1 MHQEPFLDSL
11 PNLSMHKASFESN
24 THTVK
29 NSVPV
34 FSILI
39 PTWNNL
45 TFLKCCIA
53 SIQKHSRYQHQIVL
67 HLNECKDGTE
77 AWVKEQ
83 GFDYSKSTE
92 NIGIC
97 YAMNIARTLATSDLL
112 VYFNDDMVA
121 CPDWDYWLYEEAKQ
135 QTTQFY
141 FLSST
146 MIEPRYTKNTC
157 VIAPM
162 NFGDHPSELNE
173 VALLT
178 QYDKTTVL
186 DWSGATWP
194 PSLVPAVLWDMVGGY
209 STELSP
215 GMYSDPDFS
224 MKLWQV
230 GVRYF
235 KGVGKSR
242 VYHFMCKS
250 TGKLKSNKKKKI
262 NGAKLFLHKWGIS
275 ANVFT
280 RFYLRRGEPWVGVLT
295 APKPTLAFTF
305 KVLLNNVKRKLS

>member
-1 MHQEPFLDSL
+1 MHSAPFLDAAPTFSRHQ
-11 PNLSMHKASFESN
+11 S
-24 THTVK
+24 TV
-29 NSVPV
+29 SVKTPV

-45 TFLKCCIA
+45 AFLQTCIN
-53 SIQKHSRYQHQIVL
+53 SLKKYSRYPHQIVL
-67 HLNECKDGTE
+67 HLNECTDGTE
-77 AWVKEQ
+77 EWAVAQ
-83 GFDYSKSTE
+83 GLDFTKTLE

-97 YAMNIARTLATSDLL
+97 YAMNAARSLAISDLL

-121 CPDWDYWLYEEAKQ
+121 CPDWDYWLYEEARL
-135 QTTQFY
+135 QTTPFY

-157 VIAPM
+157 VIAPQ
-162 NFGDHPSELNE
+162 NFGDNLSDFDEK
-173 VALLT
+173 ALLANF
-178 QYDKTTVL
+178 DKIIVP
-186 DWSGATWP
+186 DWNGATWP
-194 PSLVPAVLWDMVGGY
+194 PSLVPAILWDVVGGY

-250 TGKLKSNKKKKI
+250 TNKLKHNRVKKVD
-262 NGAKLFLHKWGIS
+262 GSHLFLHKWGIS

-280 RFYLRRGEPWVGVLT
+280 RFYLRRGEPWVGILSEPQASVV
-295 APKPTLAFTF
+295 F
-305 KVLLNNVKRKLS
+305 KLKVWLSIIKRKLS

>member
-1 MHQEPFLDSL
+1 MHNLPFLDAAPSI
-11 PNLSMHKASFESN
+11 SSHKNDAP
-24 THTVK
+24 VDDA
-29 NSVPV
+29 V

-45 TFLKCCIA
+45 AFLQTCIA
-53 SIQKHSRYQHQIVL
+53 SINKHSRYRHQIVL
-67 HLNECKDGTE
+67 HLNECTDGTE
-77 AWVKEQ
+77 EWVIAQ
-83 GFDYSKSTE
+83 GLDYTKTVE

-97 YAMNIARTLATSDLL
+97 YAMNAARRLATSDLL

-121 CPDWDYWLYEEAKQ
+121 CPDWDYWLFEEVKQ
-135 QTTQFY
+135 QTTPFY

-157 VIAPM
+157 VIAPQS
-162 NFGDHPSELNE
+162 FGDNPSDFDEA
-173 VALLT
+173 ALLANF
-178 QYDKTTVL
+178 DKITMP
-186 DWSGATWP
+186 DWNGATWP
-194 PSLVPAVLWDMVGGY
+194 PSLVPTILWDMVGGY

-250 TGKLKSNKKKKI
+250 TGKLKHHKAKKV
-262 NGAKLFLHKWGIS
+262 NGAQLFLHKWGIS

-280 RFYLRRGEPWVGVLT
+280 RFYLRRGEPWVGILSEPEANV
-295 APKPTLAFTF
+295 TF
-305 KVLLNNVKRKLS
+305 KLKVWLSMIKRKFS